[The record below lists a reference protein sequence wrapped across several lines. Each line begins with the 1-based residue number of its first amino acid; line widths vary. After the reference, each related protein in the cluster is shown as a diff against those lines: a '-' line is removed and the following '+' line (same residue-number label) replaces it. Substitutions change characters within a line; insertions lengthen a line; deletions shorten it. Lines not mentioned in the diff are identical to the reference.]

1 MAAGVQSS
9 AQSRNRPIVRTRDDR
24 TRLLRAIRVGGG
36 LAHPWAWAGS
46 LRADVVRFA
55 LGVSLGPTRNVQ
67 LLEWS
72 EHVGIQVR
80 KRGTHMAARKVLHA
94 RRHRSTPSACV
105 RLNGVRFRQFLA
117 PKRYPVYLRMLT
129 GRQEAAPSHHSRL
142 WGRHRTIMPAG
153 LIALGGRRLAIFQP
167 RSDQTFI
174 LCGVGTPHVCQVSPG
189 ALRSGSAVPYLCCQH
204 NGGVC

>member
-55 LGVSLGPTRNVQ
+55 LCVSLGPTRNVQ
-67 LLEWS
+67 
-72 EHVGIQVR
+72 
-80 KRGTHMAARKVLHA
+80 MAARKVLHA

-129 GRQEAAPSHHSRL
+129 GRQEAAPSRHSRL
-142 WGRHRTIMPAG
+142 WGRHRTIMLAG

-167 RSDQTFI
+167 RSDRTFI